1 MFRKLHLYFL
11 PHPDNNHRAFI
22 LQPKFLAFL
31 IFIYLL
37 NQSFLRSLTVLKP
50 GILGYASEITSQKVF
65 EFTNQERL
73 KYDLPPLSFNSTL
86 ARSATAKAQD
96 MFENNYWAH
105 TSPTGTNPW
114 DFFKQEGYQY
124 SIAGENL
131 AKDFYDTETVIKAW
145 MNSPTHKAN
154 IINSKYREIG
164 IGIVNGTLNGIKT
177 TLVVQHFGT
186 PISGIV
192 SGDQTSEE
200 NNYNTDKVGIIESPE
215 IIVNPAVSKTIN
227 PVTVSKTLGLI
238 MFTIILSVLL
248 IDAYLT
254 YKNKTYRLS
263 GSSAGHISFLAIIFL
278 LLLFSHQ
285 GTIF

>member
-131 AKDFYDTETVIKAW
+131 AK
-145 MNSPTHKAN
+145 
-154 IINSKYREIG
+154 
-164 IGIVNGTLNGIKT
+164 
-177 TLVVQHFGT
+177 
-186 PISGIV
+186 
-192 SGDQTSEE
+192 
-200 NNYNTDKVGIIESPE
+200 
-215 IIVNPAVSKTIN
+215 
-227 PVTVSKTLGLI
+227 
-238 MFTIILSVLL
+238 
-248 IDAYLT
+248 
-254 YKNKTYRLS
+254 
-263 GSSAGHISFLAIIFL
+263 
-278 LLLFSHQ
+278 
-285 GTIF
+285 

>member
-1 MFRKLHLYFL
+1 MFRKLHLYFF
-11 PHPDNNHRAFI
+11 PHPDNNHRALI
-22 LQPKFLAFL
+22 LQPSFLAFL

-131 AKDFYDTETVIKAW
+131 AKDFYDTVIKAW

-238 MFTIILSVLL
+238 MFTLILSVIL
-248 IDAYLT
+248 IDAFLT

>member
-1 MFRKLHLYFL
+1 MFRKLHLYFF
-11 PHPDNNHRAFI
+11 PHPDNNHRALI
-22 LQPKFLAFL
+22 LQPSFLAFL

-124 SIAGENL
+124 SIAGENQSL
-131 AKDFYDTETVIKAW
+131 DE
-145 MNSPTHKAN
+145 
-154 IINSKYREIG
+154 
-164 IGIVNGTLNGIKT
+164 
-177 TLVVQHFGT
+177 
-186 PISGIV
+186 
-192 SGDQTSEE
+192 
-200 NNYNTDKVGIIESPE
+200 
-215 IIVNPAVSKTIN
+215 
-227 PVTVSKTLGLI
+227 
-238 MFTIILSVLL
+238 
-248 IDAYLT
+248 
-254 YKNKTYRLS
+254 
-263 GSSAGHISFLAIIFL
+263 
-278 LLLFSHQ
+278 FSH
-285 GTIF
+285 T